1 MCIEVEVWAA
11 GKLSPKGEKHVYR
24 ARKSGGAL
32 LTGTADKKGTENPN
46 SRLETISLRAAW
58 HNLAYQPWQMC
69 TKGVLVSLTRD
80 L

>member
-1 MCIEVEVWAA
+1 MCIEVEVWAE
-11 GKLSPKGEKHVYR
+11 GKLPLKGQKHVYR
-24 ARKSGGAL
+24 TRKSGGAL

-46 SRLETISLRAAW
+46 SRLETISLRFAW

-69 TKGVLVSLTRD
+69 TKGVLVSLERD